1 MIVLVT
7 LPNAGEDRN
16 KSSVFTKYELYSLKS
31 GCKLKSAL
39 FPTTCL
45 RVALLYMF
53 YLPKIFP
60 GGSGGKESACNPGDP
75 GSTPGLGRSP
85 GEGNGN
91 SLQYSWLE
99 NSMDRGA
106 CGHFAK
112 CPESAFFI

>member
-60 GGSGGKESACNPGDP
+60 GGSGGKESACTVRATGIAGSIP
-75 GSTPGLGRSP
+75 GSGRSA
-85 GEGNGN
+85 GGGNGYP
-91 SLQYSWLE
+91 SQLSCLE
-99 NSMDRGA
+99 SPMDR
-106 CGHFAK
+106 
-112 CPESAFFI
+112 EI